1 MRNSEVARLLY
12 DISELLELSGD
23 NIFKIRA
30 YSRAARTIEGSTED
44 IEKIAKE
51 ERLEEIPGVGEAIAR
66 KIEEYLATGKLG
78 YYE

>member
-12 DISELLELSGD
+12 DISEQLELSGE

-44 IEKIAKE
+44 IEKIAREK
-51 ERLEEIPGVGEAIAR
+51 RLEEIPGVRSKNILLR
-66 KIEEYLATGKLG
+66 VNLDFTKS
-78 YYE
+78 